1 MGPFGSF
8 TNRDTWRS
16 RASESEPTNRT
27 DADDLPDD
35 LVAEGSLE
43 KHADRWAA
51 RGGTEGRIDPTW
63 DRPTTFERLRTEVPG
78 ALTWSERHRGL
89 YAAVIMIPISGFA
102 LLLTLAMHRVN

>member
-1 MGPFGSF
+1 MLMIFPTTS
-8 TNRDTWRS
+8 S
-16 RASESEPTNRT
+16 RRAPSKSTPT
-27 DADDLPDD
+27 AGQL
-35 LVAEGSLE
+35 
-43 KHADRWAA
+43 AA
-51 RGGTEGRIDPTW
+51 VLRVRIDPTW